1 MSWYEPQRP
10 RQIVRIAASQV
21 KNPSTKSWLRND
33 AKGTWENMV
42 KRYLD
47 GVPEIIEKKGL
58 HLSDAQIDEE
68 IAHYLI
74 MAALE
79 ATLANAKKRKKR

>member
-10 RQIVRIAASQV
+10 RRIVQLAATQV
-21 KNPSTKSWLRND
+21 KNPSTKSWLRD
-33 AKGTWENMV
+33 DDKGTWENMAS
-42 KRYLD
+42 RYLD
-47 GVPEIIEKKGL
+47 GAPAMIEKKGL
-58 HLSDAQIDEE
+58 QLSEAQIDEE

-79 ATLANAKKRKKR
+79 ATLANAKKRKRL